1 MTRGVFACSLVV
13 SYSQLALYRVQV
25 FCSVQSL
32 LMGEA
37 VEVALHPV
45 EVKSFSL
52 LLKRSFWFFPPP
64 ITSE

>member
-37 VEVALHPV
+37 VEGSSV